1 MRHEAALAHR
11 SRSRHLDAEVL
22 ATASC
27 RANFATYVS
36 LCALLAFATIGQ
48 ILRSRP
54 NFQSQPACVTVQN
67 VADGLAHHRPRR
79 RNGAPASS
87 SGSGL
92 PPPQLR
98 RNMPTADPSPRSLRR
113 FATIKAKRS
122 SDRRSGNR
130 VNPWSGNAR
139 AYWTEPALCRIL
151 RALALHKA
159 IPIVLFRN

>member
-130 VNPWSGNAR
+130 VTISGRFLSRVGVIRSRQAAESMR
-139 AYWTEPALCRIL
+139 DSGGL
-151 RALALHKA
+151 RS
-159 IPIVLFRN
+159 LFPT